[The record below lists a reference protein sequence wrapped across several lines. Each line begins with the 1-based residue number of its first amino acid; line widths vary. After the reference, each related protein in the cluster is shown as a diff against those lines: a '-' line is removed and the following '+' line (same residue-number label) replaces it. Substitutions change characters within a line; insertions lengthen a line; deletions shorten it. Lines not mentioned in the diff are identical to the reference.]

1 MKKEQI
7 YFPVT
12 SVQSGMEYQHEIPDI
27 RKWGDKYHRK
37 NKVKH
42 WQFDSSIQNIPY
54 LLSLRVPWGLAP
66 LQLLELSYH
75 TPLWQ

>member
-1 MKKEQI
+1 M
-7 YFPVT
+7 
-12 SVQSGMEYQHEIPDI
+12 PDI

-37 NKVKH
+37 KKVKH

-66 LQLLELSYH
+66 LQVLELSYH